1 MKKILIAFITLALF
15 ANFNAQFLDNEQSQ
29 NNLAGLS
36 LITVTIGGDFLVN
49 GSFPASRTE
58 RLDQFITR
66 IYNEARSQAIRPV
79 ANENLLMKFISEAEN
94 FALRDITLKRM
105 DGSEQKIDLKRFRL
119 TGNFEN
125 NPYLKND
132 DVVIFPNYD
141 LEYDF
146 VDISGAINKPGKF
159 QFVEGDKLEDALLFA
174 GGINKAYENVNTAV
188 ISRLS
193 YNGETEE
200 RIEVGLKEEFYL
212 KRGDR
217 IKVVADQTKRQDYKV
232 LVLGEVQN
240 PGYYYI
246 TKNSTTL
253 KEVID
258 LAGGFTPQASLK
270 DAKLIRNFNS
280 EQVLRK
286 YALEKQDED
295 DLTIKNFKT
304 EYASILSLDS
314 LKMIRTADLTW
325 EDVRYFD
332 ISNKIRL
339 MEGISTADFTE
350 LDKQTSDTTEFI
362 VKNDDLILV
371 PEQFKK
377 VYVFGQVG
385 APGYYDYVD
394 GKNYKYYLSQ
404 AGGLAETAKD
414 ESEIFV
420 IKSDKQRWV
429 SIEEDGVNIE
439 VGDFVYVPRK
449 LPRDFGFYLER
460 VSSVMGI
467 VGTVA
472 TVVLLINQFGK

>member
-174 GGINKAYENVNTAV
+174 GGINKAYENVNRAV

-193 YNGETEE
+193 YDGETEE
-200 RIEVGLKEEFYL
+200 RIEVGLDEEFYL

-217 IKVVADQTKRQDYKV
+217 IKVAADQTKRQDYKV

-253 KEVID
+253 NRSDRLSRRIYA
-258 LAGGFTPQASLK
+258 AGFVKGC
-270 DAKLIRNFNS
+270 
-280 EQVLRK
+280 
-286 YALEKQDED
+286 
-295 DLTIKNFKT
+295 KT
-304 EYASILSLDS
+304 D
-314 LKMIRTADLTW
+314 
-325 EDVRYFD
+325 
-332 ISNKIRL
+332 
-339 MEGISTADFTE
+339 
-350 LDKQTSDTTEFI
+350 
-362 VKNDDLILV
+362 
-371 PEQFKK
+371 
-377 VYVFGQVG
+377 
-385 APGYYDYVD
+385 
-394 GKNYKYYLSQ
+394 
-404 AGGLAETAKD
+404 
-414 ESEIFV
+414 
-420 IKSDKQRWV
+420 
-429 SIEEDGVNIE
+429 
-439 VGDFVYVPRK
+439 
-449 LPRDFGFYLER
+449 
-460 VSSVMGI
+460 
-467 VGTVA
+467 
-472 TVVLLINQFGK
+472 